1 MQPKSKVSKH
11 CNQIAAKRW
20 EKQETAGTLSQ
31 KSEHCTS
38 AENVDS
44 MIVASLISGQG
55 YESQRKDPTMNIP
68 CICMRTPARMVK
80 TPV

>member
-1 MQPKSKVSKH
+1 MDAPKSKVSMH

-31 KSEHCTS
+31 RPEHCTS
-38 AENVDS
+38 AANVDS

-55 YESQRKDPTMNIP
+55 YTSKRKDPTMNIP
-68 CICMRTPARMVK
+68 CGCT
-80 TPV
+80 